1 MPKKEAIMMDKRK
14 QKKLDVTGWKVGNAK
29 DFLKLSQVESD
40 LIDLKIALS
49 ERLKT
54 RRQTLRLTQKDVA
67 GMIQSSQS
75 RVAKMEAG
83 DPGVTL
89 DLLVKSLLTLKI
101 PKEEIEK
108 RLP

>member
-1 MPKKEAIMMDKRK
+1 MRI
-14 QKKLDVTGWKVGNAK
+14 LLKVYPQPRAGLVNYI
-29 DFLKLSQVESD
+29 FFPLFWP
-40 LIDLKIALS
+40 

-54 RRQTLRLTQKDVA
+54 RRQSLRLTQKEFA
-67 GMIQSSQS
+67 GMIHSSQS

-89 DLLVKSLLTLKI
+89 DLLVKSLLTLKT

-108 RLP
+108 MLP

>member
-1 MPKKEAIMMDKRK
+1 MMDKRK
-14 QKKLDVTGWKVGNAK
+14 QKKLDATGWKVGNAE

-40 LIDLKIALS
+40 FIDLKIALS

-67 GMIQSSQS
+67 GMIHSSQS

-89 DLLVKSLLTLKI
+89 DLLVKSLLTLKTS
-101 PKEEIEK
+101 KEAIEK
-108 RLP
+108 MLP